1 MKPMFCIRKA
11 SPQDQETI
19 WDILHPI
26 VTRGDVFAYDPSIS
40 KTDLIAYWCDPRKHT
55 YVALYEDTVAGTF
68 FIQDNQPGLGSHV
81 ANAAYAVSENHA
93 ARGLGRFMG
102 ESSLEEARRLG
113 YTAMQFNLVVKS
125 NERAVRLWQ
134 NIGFEIIGEIPGAF
148 RHRKLGP
155 TNAYIMHKKL

>member
-1 MKPMFCIRKA
+1 MDLKYATLFLFDGGGPWTFER
-11 SPQDQETI
+11 
-19 WDILHPI
+19 
-26 VTRGDVFAYDPSIS
+26 RDP
-40 KTDLIAYWCDPRKHT
+40 
-55 YVALYEDTVAGTF
+55 
-68 FIQDNQPGLGSHV
+68 GSHV